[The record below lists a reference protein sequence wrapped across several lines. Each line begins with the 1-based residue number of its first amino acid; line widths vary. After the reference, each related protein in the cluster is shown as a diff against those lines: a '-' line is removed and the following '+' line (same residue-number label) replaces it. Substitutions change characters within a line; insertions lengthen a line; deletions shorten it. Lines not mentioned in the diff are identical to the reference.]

1 MNRVSKLL
9 LVIIVLLVIALAV
22 SIARI
27 IYYKGAIQDVGT
39 AATEYSKAM
48 QDAGIKTVLTDNE
61 MYVWVTDQNRV
72 VVVNENVFNSGILDN
87 ETINALGLEK

>member
-9 LVIIVLLVIALAV
+9 LGIIVLLIIALAV

-27 IYYKGAIQDVGT
+27 MYYKGAMKDVGT
-39 AATEYSKAM
+39 ATTGYSKAL

-72 VVVNENVFNSGILDN
+72 VVVNENVFNSGILDD
-87 ETINALGLEK
+87 ETINALELEK